1 MDIRI
6 LEEAAS
12 GKIREQTPE
21 EAEKFMARI
30 RTNLFDLLCHSDKA
44 RAEMPIGLDLD
55 EYGGREAV
63 ERALGKAVVNL
74 LALAAIFG
82 VRTGDVILR
91 ELGFTPKAGGSDG
104 ETEKAPGDNG
114 SSCHSSG
121 GEEAGQGEKKTVS
134 ADEHRAPAHIPE
146 VVEGPEVDEGKV
158 GDNPE
163 YMQMLD
169 KAGSSEERAAIWKKI
184 QLDRG
189 LDSKT
194 RAELYRHMTA
204 LSKQQA
210 AR

>member
-1 MDIRI
+1 
-6 LEEAAS
+6 
-12 GKIREQTPE
+12 
-21 EAEKFMARI
+21 MARI

-55 EYGGREAV
+55 EYGGRDAV

-74 LALAAIFG
+74 LALAAVFG
-82 VRTGDVILR
+82 VRTGGVILR
-91 ELGFTPKAGGSDG
+91 ELGFTPEVGRSVD

-114 SSCHSSG
+114 SSPHASCVA
-121 GEEAGQGEKKTVS
+121 EAGHEEKKTVS
-134 ADEHRAPAHIPE
+134 ADEHRGPATIPE
-146 VVEGPEVDEGKV
+146 VVEGPEINEGKV

-169 KAGSSEERAAIWKKI
+169 KAGSGEERTAIWKKI

-204 LSKQQA
+204 LNKKQA
-210 AR
+210 AK